1 MLSANL
7 TDFLSAICAV
17 SNHYGKNQGYCGA
30 PSGVVPT
37 EEVAPAMGMYGV
49 NWVPYSLPGKNTIL
63 TLKRD
68 KYVPKDWEQKTSS
81 FEM

>member
-1 MLSANL
+1 M
-7 TDFLSAICAV
+7 

-37 EEVAPAMGMYGV
+37 EAVAPAMSMYGV
-49 NWVPYSLPGKNTIL
+49 NWVPNPLPEKNRIL
-63 TLKRD
+63 NLKRD
-68 KYVPKDWEQKTSS
+68 KYVPADWKQKTSS